1 MNCIEARRALGV
13 DPRRLPVQVQS
24 HIARCQD
31 CQSYRTTVLRMDEQ
45 VIAALRTPKRDGLRE
60 RPLFAHPS
68 RSRRWRVSTGV
79 AAVVLIVVVTILYLS
94 SI

>member
-1 MNCIEARRALGV
+1 MNCLGARRALGV
-13 DPRRLPVQVQS
+13 DPRRLSVQVQS
-24 HIARCQD
+24 HIAHCRD
-31 CQSYRTTVLRMDEQ
+31 CQSYRTKVLRMDEQ

-60 RPLFAHPS
+60 RPPLARSS

-79 AAVVLIVVVTILYLS
+79 AAVVLIVVMALVYCS